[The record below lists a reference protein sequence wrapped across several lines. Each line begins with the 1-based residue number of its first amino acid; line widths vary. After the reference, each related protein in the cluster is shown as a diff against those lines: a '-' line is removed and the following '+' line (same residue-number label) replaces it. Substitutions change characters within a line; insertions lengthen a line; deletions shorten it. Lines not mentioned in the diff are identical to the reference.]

1 MIESADLSFKT
12 VEQLHE
18 HVDKFEELREIKDHM
33 LNSNYEIYDKIEHIR
48 PNSDLKLPFFDND
61 YKQLVDMCLQ
71 AMKEKKL
78 TSKEYTDRLKIELN
92 TIKNGGLSSYFL
104 ILKDIMDYA
113 KSDQLPTGPGRG
125 SSGSSLVV
133 YLLGITRLDPVKWNF
148 NFERFLNEKKIGE
161 NLTKYRVELEDGR
174 EIEFGENDM
183 VKLKNGEN
191 KKVKDLHKDDEIDI

>member
-1 MIESADLSFKT
+1 MENKLDLSQSLKDGKMFLSQI
-12 VEQLHE
+12 VEKKERHYKGK
-18 HVDKFEELREIKDHM
+18 V
-33 LNSNYEIYDKIEHIR
+33 Y
-48 PNSDLKLPFFDND
+48 DLKVKNKHSYTVDN
-61 YKQLVDMCLQ
+61 LFVH
-71 AMKEKKL
+71 
-78 TSKEYTDRLKIELN
+78 N
-92 TIKNGGLSSYFL
+92 
-104 ILKDIMDYA
+104 
-113 KSDQLPTGPGRG
+113 

-183 VKLKNGEN
+183 IKLKNGEN